1 MGLGYVPVISLS
13 FGGMEKY
20 SGFKITPLLLY
31 KGCISLVYGDML
43 MQLKNQVRPYEVH
56 HGQTQQLVETWTDRL
71 VSQFKRNRGLTG
83 RSITKNLKAMAA
95 DFHAIEKT
103 SKKKIKVGIVGEI
116 YVKYAPFGRIS
127 LFSRL

>member
-1 MGLGYVPVISLS
+1 MTQTGGGCRASNYIKLLKKALVDMGLGYVPVISLS

-71 VSQFKRNRGLTG
+71 V
-83 RSITKNLKAMAA
+83 
-95 DFHAIEKT
+95 
-103 SKKKIKVGIVGEI
+103 
-116 YVKYAPFGRIS
+116 
-127 LFSRL
+127 